1 MEDEWWHPP
10 TGSGWVDIHKEAEMA
25 AEKICAKNGV
35 CDVSNDKHPWEN
47 PVEAQVQGEGM
58 LTKCCNA

>member
-1 MEDEWWHPP
+1 MDVKM
-10 TGSGWVDIHKEAEMA
+10 SGGIHQRAAVDIHKEAEMA
-25 AEKICAKNGV
+25 AEKTCAKNGV